1 MTPSAAHPP
10 VDPAV
15 VSSGVA
21 AVRARMA
28 AAGGVDVRLVAV
40 TKGFGPDAVAAAVAA
55 GADACGESYA
65 QEVLAKAEAGVV
77 RARHD
82 PPAARPVFQREGA
95 PPVVHFIGAVQR
107 RKVRVLAPYVS
118 VWQSVDRREL
128 GEEIARRA
136 PGAKV
141 LVQLNLAGAEHRAGT
156 TFDDAPA
163 LVAALGELGLD
174 VLGFMGVAPVGP
186 PEAARPGFV
195 RLVSLAHELGLREC
209 SIGMSSDLEVAIE
222 AGSTM
227 VRVGS
232 DIFGSRTVREHGG
245 VDADGRAT

>member
-1 MTPSAAHPP
+1 MTASVPYPP
-10 VDPAV
+10 VDPAAV
-15 VSSGVA
+15 AAGIA

-28 AAGGVDVRLVAV
+28 AAGGARVRLVAV
-40 TKGFGPDAVAAAVAA
+40 TKGFGPDAITAALAA

-65 QEVLAKAEAGVV
+65 QELLAKADAGVL
-77 RARHD
+77 
-82 PPAARPVFQREGA
+82 A
-95 PPVVHFIGAVQR
+95 PRDDGRPVVHFIGALQR
-107 RKVRVLAPYVS
+107 RKVRTLAPYVS

-163 LVAALGELGLD
+163 LVGELQELGLD
-174 VLGFMGVAPVGP
+174 VLGLMGVAPIGP

-195 RLVSLAHELGLREC
+195 RLVALARELGLPEC
-209 SIGMSSDLEVAIE
+209 SIGMSGDLEVAIE

-232 DIFGSRTVREHGG
+232 DIFGPRIVRDHSG